1 MNSDAHDHMP
11 GPLDTPVEST
21 HSPASGTGTQFTSF
35 LEVLE
40 SVQAGLIALAQM
52 ARPFVAAIA
61 RYDQIATFYENSG
74 WLPYRTVPFQEHFRE
89 HLADRSEAHSRICSY
104 YQESV
109 AEILLDID
117 VRIQNY
123 DIDDEAAAVMRE
135 ATKAHRAELY
145 RCVCRVLLPE
155 MERVIRTDLLHIE
168 DLISINEKHIQ
179 AKLET
184 LHLDDVVVDSPH
196 DFILS
201 RIFHKHLFAP
211 VRTAESENVSVPNR
225 HASTHGWIAYASMK
239 ESLNAIICADYVFR
253 LVSSLKKPGP
263 TGKSAR

>member
-1 MNSDAHDHMP
+1 MRVS
-11 GPLDTPVEST
+11 
-21 HSPASGTGTQFTSF
+21 
-35 LEVLE
+35 
-40 SVQAGLIALAQM
+40 AGMRALAELVL
-52 ARPFVAAIA
+52 PFVAGIA
-61 RYDQIATFYENSG
+61 YYDQIATFYESSG
-74 WLPYRTVPFQEHFRE
+74 WLPYRTVPFQEHLRE
-89 HLADRSEAHSRICSY
+89 QVADKSQVHSRISRY

-109 AEILLDID
+109 AEILLDIE
-117 VRIQNY
+117 VRIQGY

-135 ATKAHRAELY
+135 AIKAHRAKLY

-184 LHLDDVVVDSPH
+184 LHLNDVVVDSPH

-239 ESLNAIICADYVFR
+239 EGLNAIICADYVFR
-253 LVSSLKKPGP
+253 LVSSLKKPDP